1 MVYVKVENS
10 QVAEYPYSV
19 RSLRNDNPNTSFPKS
34 MSDDMLANWGVYPVT
49 VSDPPSC
56 TARTQNVAQDDNP
69 TLVNNVWTLGWT
81 VSDKT
86 ADEITSYDASMAK
99 GNRTLRDDKLKETD
113 FYALSDVTMSAE
125 MATYRQALRDITSH
139 ANWPNLNDDDWPT
152 KPE

>member
-1 MVYVKVENS
+1 MVYVKVENN

-49 VSDPPSC
+49 VSDMPSY
-56 TARTQNVAQDDNP
+56 TARTQNVTQNDNP
-69 TLVNNVWTLGWT
+69 TLVNSVWTLDWT

-113 FYALSDVTMSAE
+113 FYALSDVTMSSG
-125 MATYRQALRDITSH
+125 MTTYRQALRDITSH

-152 KPE
+152 KP